1 MTQATDH
8 RANAVALAERLFGAM
23 LESMD
28 LMAVYIGHSLG
39 YYGFLAEHGSVV
51 LDPGIQ
57 AWLCRS
63 RSLVRSLSLSFAVA

>member
-1 MTQATDH
+1 
-8 RANAVALAERLFGAM
+8 M
-23 LESMD
+23 LESVD

-39 YYGFLAEHGSVV
+39 YYGFLAERGSVV
-51 LDPGIQ
+51 LEPGTQ